1 MAFLGNFKSNLH
13 YATKGNPYLK
23 ASLLTSA
30 AGQIA
35 GGIDGYRNGDGIIGS
50 TVGAVGGALKGGIM
64 GALGGA
70 AGYGAYKMH
79 NAYNRGGMALAKR
92 YGMQTMKRSAI
103 ASNGAFNKI
112 KSTVKG

>member
-1 MAFLGNFKSNLH
+1 
-13 YATKGNPYLK
+13 
-23 ASLLTSA
+23 
-30 AGQIA
+30 
-35 GGIDGYRNGDGIIGS
+35 
-50 TVGAVGGALKGGIM
+50 M

-70 AGYGAYKMH
+70 AGYGAYKMY

-112 KSTVKG
+112 KSTIKG